1 MARSFSTA
9 TTVTPFQFCPTFT
22 VLGSPP
28 WTAST
33 AALSPITPISAT
45 SPARAGVQARNS
57 TSAIILGMKPVAI
70 IRHSAS
76 EGPAYFATYLER
88 RSIPWQ
94 LIALDA
100 GEPVPRDVAEFSGL
114 ALMGGP
120 MSANDP
126 LPWVAPVLEL
136 IRDAVRRDVPAIG
149 HCLGGQLMSKAF
161 GGTVRASAVRE
172 IGWGEVRVADNAVAR
187 DWLGELQAFE
197 SFHWHGETFSIP
209 PGATRVLENAH
220 CENQA
225 YALGRHFG
233 MQCHV
238 EITAQLID
246 TWLAAAGDEI
256 TASRA
261 SPAVQEPAEIKR
273 DMESRLA
280 ALNEVANRIYDRWTE
295 GLSR

>member
-1 MARSFSTA
+1 
-9 TTVTPFQFCPTFT
+9 
-22 VLGSPP
+22 
-28 WTAST
+28 
-33 AALSPITPISAT
+33 
-45 SPARAGVQARNS
+45 
-57 TSAIILGMKPVAI
+57 
-70 IRHSAS
+70 
-76 EGPAYFATYLER
+76 
-88 RSIPWQ
+88 
-94 LIALDA
+94 
-100 GEPVPRDVAEFSGL
+100 
-114 ALMGGP
+114 MGGP

-136 IRDAVRRDVPAIG
+136 IRDAVRKDVPAIG

-209 PGATRVLENAH
+209 PGGTRVLENAH

-238 EITAQLID
+238 EMTEELVRA
-246 TWLAAAGDEI
+246 WLRSGGDELRN
-256 TASRA
+256 SEK
-261 SPAVQEPAEIKR
+261 SPAVQRPEQIEADLQKKLEQ
-273 DMESRLA
+273 LHA
-280 ALNEVANRIYDRWTE
+280 VADRIYDRWTQ
-295 GLSR
+295 GLSRGS